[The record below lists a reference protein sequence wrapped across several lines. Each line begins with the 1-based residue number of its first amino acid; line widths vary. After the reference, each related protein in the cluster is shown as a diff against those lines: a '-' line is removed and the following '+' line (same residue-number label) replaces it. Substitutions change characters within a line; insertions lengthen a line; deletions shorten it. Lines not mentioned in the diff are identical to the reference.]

1 MMVLKSL
8 QFNKK
13 NQNFKVSAKIRQL
26 IEIAQ
31 QFKQELQQQ
40 EVMKVKMRLNQWTLQ
55 LQVQQCPSFKLEM
68 LVRPQQPKIQQ
79 EVLLKKHRLLI
90 RDLIPQKQLKTNKQK
105 TQVSQ

>member
-40 EVMKVKMRLNQWTLQ
+40 AVMKAKMRLNQ
-55 LQVQQCPSFKLEM
+55 
-68 LVRPQQPKIQQ
+68 
-79 EVLLKKHRLLI
+79 
-90 RDLIPQKQLKTNKQK
+90 
-105 TQVSQ
+105 